1 MEDAKK
7 MKVFVYGS
15 LKRGNNVRGMHFF
28 QDAVRVGQA
37 QTTAGIY
44 SMLDLGSFPGV
55 ILDGQQDINGEVYVI
70 DELIL
75 SQLDAIE
82 GYPDFYDRTEV
93 DTTEGKAMMYFLP
106 NEFAEDYDKNEESTR
121 ITATSKMLTW
131 NL

>member
-1 MEDAKK
+1 MDKDS

-15 LKRGNNVRGMHFF
+15 LKRGNNVRGMQFF
-28 QDAVRVGQA
+28 QGAIRVGQA

-55 ILDGQQDINGEVYVI
+55 ILDGKHDINGEVYII

-93 DTTEGKAMMYFLP
+93 ETTEGKALMYFLP
-106 NEFAEDYDKNEESTR
+106 NSFAEDYPKNEESDR

-131 NL
+131 NQ

>member
-55 ILDGQQDINGEVYVI
+55 ILDGQHDINGEVYVI

-106 NEFAEDYDKNEESTR
+106 NELAEDYDKNEESNR

>member
-1 MEDAKK
+1 MDKES
-7 MKVFVYGS
+7 MKVFVYSS
-15 LKRGNNVRGMHFF
+15 LKRGNKVRWMHFF

-55 ILDGQQDINGEVYVI
+55 ILDGQHDINGEVYVI
-70 DELIL
+70 DETIL
-75 SQLDAIE
+75 AQLDAIE
-82 GYPDFYDRTEV
+82 GYPDFYNRTEV
-93 DTTEGKAMMYFLP
+93 ETTEGKAMMYFLP
-106 NEFAEDYDKNEESTR
+106 NEFAEDYEKNEDSNR

>member
-1 MEDAKK
+1 

-15 LKRGNNVRGMHFF
+15 LKRGNNVRGMQFF
-28 QDAVRVGQA
+28 QGAIRVGQA

-55 ILDGQQDINGEVYVI
+55 ILDGTHDINGEIYII

-93 DTTEGKAMMYFLP
+93 ETTEGKALMYFLP
-106 NEFAEDYDKNEESTR
+106 NSFAEDYPKNEESDR

-131 NL
+131 NQ

>member
-1 MEDAKK
+1 

-15 LKRGNNVRGMHFF
+15 LKRGNNVRGMQFF
-28 QDAVRVGQA
+28 QGAIRVGQA

-55 ILDGQQDINGEVYVI
+55 TLDGKHDINGEVYII
-70 DELIL
+70 DEQIL

-93 DTTEGKAMMYFLP
+93 ETTEGKALMYFLP
-106 NEFAEDYDKNEESTR
+106 NSFAEDYPKNEESDR

-131 NL
+131 NQ